1 MDLFQLALLVAP
13 VVASVQAAI
22 MARDAR
28 RTMLWSA
35 LAGGVAA
42 AVFIGYAILRFVR
55 GTPPLLTALVFLIG
69 MAIGSGMLGWFIF
82 RLRLIFQSEQ
92 PWLVARQLVYLLL
105 GWSLKIGAALV
116 VASGFAQAVLIDL
129 ADEPAEIVYYRLE
142 YNLHWLRFDAAAA
155 SLIVLVSSYL
165 YTRPNNSTYT
175 PTWRFALFGIAPPV
189 VTCALMLPI
198 LIAWVEALLAAP
210 MLDCTPTNVPGYFPD
225 MVDYTWLVLDNLAK
239 GAMLGFGQPFGF
251 NLSKCVAD
259 ASNSIA
265 VSLAWVL
272 RLAPGCIVV
281 WLGTRRYLLG
291 V

>member
-1 MDLFQLALLVAP
+1 LAF
-13 VVASVQAAI
+13 SI
-22 MARDAR
+22 
-28 RTMLWSA
+28 
-35 LAGGVAA
+35 
-42 AVFIGYAILRFVR
+42 AV
-55 GTPPLLTALVFLIG
+55 
-69 MAIGSGMLGWFIF
+69 AIGSGVLGWFIF

-92 PWLVARQLVYLLL
+92 QWLAGRQLVFQIL

-129 ADEPAEIVYYRLE
+129 ADEPAEIVYYRLQ
-142 YNLHWLRFDAAAA
+142 YNLHWLSVDAVATL
-155 SLIVLVSSYL
+155 LIVLIWSYV
-165 YTRPNNSTYT
+165 YTRPKSSART

-198 LIAWVEALLAAP
+198 LIAWVEALLATP
-210 MLDCTPTNVPGYFPD
+210 MLDCTPTNIPGYFPD